1 MADAVHAGRGDAS
14 VGTLLREAREARGLS
29 LDEAARVTRLG
40 KNYLVALET
49 DDFGKL
55 PSLAYARGFIRAYA
69 GFLGI
74 SADDL
79 LSRYDAVDDDGGCC
93 PPAEEAMPATQGK
106 VADAVLLR
114 NRWSLPLVLLLLV
127 IALALMLR
135 LQDEEPGSPIGAGQ
149 STASAP
155 GAGHPAAT
163 PSPQLQ
169 LSTARQPE
177 VSSPV
182 PVDDTVSEQQPAEG
196 VAVSSPARGII
207 LKLKINRDSWLNIT
221 IDESVSQQYD
231 LKAGDLI
238 EWKGERVFALDIGN
252 AGGVEGEF
260 NGKPLGVL
268 GDEGRPTHLVLSVDG
283 GGD

>member
-40 KNYLVALET
+40 KNYLVALES
-49 DDFGKL
+49 DEFDKL
-55 PSLAYARGFIRAYA
+55 PNLAYARGFIRAYA
-69 GFLGI
+69 GFLGL
-74 SADDL
+74 SADEL
-79 LSRYDAVDDDGGCC
+79 LRRYDAVGDDGGRS
-93 PPAEEAMPATQGK
+93 PVEDAMPATQGK
-106 VADAVLLR
+106 VADSVSPR
-114 NRWSLPLVLLLLV
+114 NRWSLPLMLLLLV
-127 IALALMLR
+127 VALALMLR
-135 LQDEEPGSPIGAGQ
+135 LQDEEPSRPIETGQ
-149 STASAP
+149 
-155 GAGHPAAT
+155 PAAET
-163 PSPQLQ
+163 PEARQPVTPAPQHQ

-177 VSSPV
+177 TSP
-182 PVDDTVSEQQPAEG
+182 PAPADDTVAEQQTAEG
-196 VAVSSPARGII
+196 NAASSPARGVI
-207 LKLKINRDSWLNIT
+207 LKLKINKDSWLNIT

-268 GDEGRPTHLVLSVDG
+268 GEEGKPAHLVLSADG
-283 GGD
+283 AGD